1 VLKNIETA
9 LSVIRP
15 YETGDSAYKI
25 ANRLR
30 SLTKP
35 AYTTSFWSIA
45 TGSNQ
50 TFLQG
55 DLDGTILL
63 AGEPTD
69 FGHFIA
75 ALSDQINQ
83 PGLRNSDLTQWT
95 ADHTSWSGDLGSAI
109 VTYYRSPEKFTDLT
123 DALRRF
129 ASDSDQAAN
138 IAAFLI
144 GHSLNTTGGS
154 ISDAIATYH
163 SQSFPQHVQ
172 AFRQL
177 RFGQGDLLRELRRPI
192 ASYLKLAS
200 DSGLAGWLKN
210 ALKGRLFPKQTY
222 AEADIDRARDYILD
236 YLNRRSN
243 V

>member
-1 VLKNIETA
+1 MLKDIETA
-9 LSVIRP
+9 LSVIRT
-15 YETGDSAYKI
+15 YETDDSAYQI

-30 SLTKP
+30 RLTKP
-35 AYTTSFWSIA
+35 AYTTDLWTIA
-45 TGSNQ
+45 TGSKQ
-50 TFLQG
+50 TFLRG

-123 DALRRF
+123 EVLRRF
-129 ASDSDQAAN
+129 ASESDQSAN

-144 GHSLNTTGGS
+144 GRTLNTTGGS
-154 ISDAIATYH
+154 ISGAISTYH
-163 SQSFPQHVQ
+163 SQNFAQHVQ
-172 AFRQL
+172 AFCQL
-177 RFGQGDLLRELRRPI
+177 RFGPGDLATELRRPI

-200 DSGLAGWLKN
+200 DSGLSGWVKN
-210 ALKGRLFPKQTY
+210 ALKGRLFPKKTY
-222 AEADIDRARDYILD
+222 TEADIDLARDYFLN
-236 YLNRRSN
+236 YLNRRSAG
-243 V
+243 

>member
-1 VLKNIETA
+1 MLKDIETA
-9 LSVIRP
+9 LSVIRT

-25 ANRLR
+25 TNRLR

-35 AYTTSFWSIA
+35 VYTTEPWTIA
-45 TGSNQ
+45 TGSKQ
-50 TFLQG
+50 TFLRG

-83 PGLRNSDLTQWT
+83 PGLNNSDLTQWT

-129 ASDSDQAAN
+129 ASDSDQSAN

-144 GHSLNTTGGS
+144 GHSLNTKGGS
-154 ISDAIATYH
+154 ISEAIAAYH
-163 SQSFPQHVQ
+163 SQRFPQHVQ

-177 RFGQGDLLRELRRPI
+177 RFGQGDLPTELRRPI

-200 DSGLAGWLKN
+200 DSGLYGWLKN
-210 ALKGRLFPKQTY
+210 ALKLRLFPKKTY
-222 AEADIDRARDYILD
+222 TEVDIDRARDYFLD
-236 YLNRRSN
+236 YLDRRSQA
-243 V
+243 

>member
-1 VLKNIETA
+1 MLKDIETA
-9 LSVIRP
+9 LSVIRT
-15 YETGDSAYKI
+15 YETGDLAYQI
-25 ANRLR
+25 SNRLR

-35 AYTTSFWSIA
+35 AYNTELWTIA
-45 TGSNQ
+45 TGSKQ
-50 TFLQG
+50 IFLRG

-109 VTYYRSPEKFTDLT
+109 VTYYRSPEKFTDLI

-129 ASDSDQAAN
+129 ASESDQAAN

-154 ISDAIATYH
+154 ISEAIATYH

-200 DSGLAGWLKN
+200 DSGLYGWLKN
-210 ALKGRLFPKQTY
+210 ALKGRLFPKKTY
-222 AEADIDRARDYILD
+222 TEADIDRARDYFLD
-236 YLNRRSN
+236 YLDRRSKA
-243 V
+243 

>member
-1 VLKNIETA
+1 MLKDIETA
-9 LSVIRP
+9 LSMIRT
-15 YETGDSAYKI
+15 YETGDSAYQI
-25 ANRLR
+25 SNRLR

-35 AYTTSFWSIA
+35 AYNTELWTIA
-45 TGSNQ
+45 TGSKQ
-50 TFLQG
+50 TFLRG

-63 AGEPTD
+63 SGEPTD

-83 PGLRNSDLTQWT
+83 PGLRNSDLTHWT

-129 ASDSDQAAN
+129 ASESDQAAN

-144 GHSLNTTGGS
+144 GHSLNITGGS
-154 ISDAIATYH
+154 ISGAIATYH
-163 SQSFPQHVQ
+163 QQSFPQHVQ

-177 RFGQGDLLRELRRPI
+177 RFQGDLPTELRRPI

-200 DSGLAGWLKN
+200 DSGLYGWMKN
-210 ALKGRLFPKQTY
+210 ALKLRLFPKKTY
-222 AEADIDRARDYILD
+222 TEVDIDRARDYFLD
-236 YLNRRSN
+236 YLNRRS
-243 V
+243 VG